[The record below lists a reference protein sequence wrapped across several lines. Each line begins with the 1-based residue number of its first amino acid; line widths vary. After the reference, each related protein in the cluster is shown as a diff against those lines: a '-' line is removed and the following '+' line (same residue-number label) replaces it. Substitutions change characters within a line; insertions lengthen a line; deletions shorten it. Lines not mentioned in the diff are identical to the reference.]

1 MRIRHSFPIIKT
13 ERYDS
18 FMTNIN
24 TALGFDSNDKAKIKL
39 RAIELFESSGL
50 KATQLAFPGISRRT
64 IYRWRKKYFESG
76 KKLKSLLPISTKPKR
91 VREMVV
97 PYQILGFI
105 KELRKKYPRISKY
118 KIKPF
123 LDIFCEENNLR
134 KYSVSWIGKVINRY
148 KFFFN
153 TRKEVRRKRR
163 NTKQVT
169 RVKYCPKQ
177 KDIDLGYLQLDG
189 IKVYFE
195 GRNYYFLS
203 AIELKS
209 RQTWAKR
216 VPSLSSKNAK
226 EFLEEI
232 LGKVEY
238 QIHTIQTDNGSEFKG
253 LFDQAIEELEN
264 TNHVWS
270 YPKSPKTNGYVE
282 RFNWTIQDEFINYE
296 IDTAIYDVK
305 MFDEKLKDWVTY
317 YNTIRPHQSLG
328 YMTPQQYL
336 VQLQKG

>member
-216 VPSLSSKNAK
+216 VSSLSSKKAK

-232 LGKVEY
+232 LGEVEY

-296 IDTAIYDVK
+296 IDTATYDIER
-305 MFDEKLKDWVTY
+305 FDEKLEDWLKY

>member
-39 RAIELFESSGL
+39 RAIELFESSEL

-216 VPSLSSKNAK
+216 VSSLSSKKAK

-232 LGKVEY
+232 LGEVEY

-296 IDTAIYDVK
+296 IDTATYDIER
-305 MFDEKLKDWVTY
+305 FDEKLEDWLKY